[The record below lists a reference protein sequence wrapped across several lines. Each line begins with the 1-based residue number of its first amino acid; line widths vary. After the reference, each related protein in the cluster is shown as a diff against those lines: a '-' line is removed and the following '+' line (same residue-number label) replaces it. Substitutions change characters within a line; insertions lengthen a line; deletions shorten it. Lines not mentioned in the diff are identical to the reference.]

1 MPLYKLNF
9 KVHRRPNPRCFFYTV
24 QSKQPTALALFIEL
38 KDERALMLD
47 VITSERTGP
56 NTRAVTGKR
65 KTMIHA
71 DDVENIGVE
80 TVLTLPDA
88 EPDEANH

>member
-1 MPLYKLNF
+1 LKTAWR
-9 KVHRRPNPRCFFYTV
+9 K
-24 QSKQPTALALFIEL
+24 SPTDLWPDL
-38 KDERALMLD
+38 KG
-47 VITSERTGP
+47 SERTGP